1 MQTAAHLGIGVKTK
15 GHTVTELDD
24 SPTLSRR
31 EVVSAG
37 ITTGVAVMAAAASL
51 DASSQ
56 EPNNAQ
62 ASPQQVKA
70 LTFDVF
76 GTVVDWRSSIIREGQ
91 LLSQQKGLDIDWAAF
106 ADGWRA
112 GYSPAMNRVRTG
124 DLPWM
129 TVNELHRLILVNLL
143 QEFGIDE
150 LSSLEI
156 DEFNRSWHRLLPWPD
171 SVPGLNRMRSR
182 YLLVTLSNGNIS
194 LLVNMA
200 KNAGLPW
207 DSVLSA
213 ELSGHYKPDKEVYE
227 TAADLLDLPPENV
240 MMVAAHKSDL
250 RAAQTV
256 GFKAGFV
263 PRPLEYGPDPG
274 FEVDTAPES
283 EFDVNAVD
291 FLDLADQ
298 LGT

>member
-1 MQTAAHLGIGVKTK
+1 MPIT
-15 GHTVTELDD
+15 
-24 SPTLSRR
+24 
-31 EVVSAG
+31 G

-62 ASPQQVKA
+62 ASLQQVKA

-91 LLSQQKGLDIDWAAF
+91 LLSQKKGLDIDWAAF

-129 TVNELHRLILVNLL
+129 TVNELHRLILVDLL
-143 QEFGIDE
+143 QEFGIDA

-171 SVPGLNRMRSR
+171 TVPGLNCLRSR
-182 YLLVTLSNGNIS
+182 YLLVTLSNGNIF

-213 ELSGHYKPDKEVYE
+213 ELSGHYKPDREVYE
-227 TAADLLDLPPENV
+227 MAADLLDLPPENI
-240 MMVAAHKSDL
+240 MMVAAHKGDL
-250 RAAQTV
+250 RAAQAV
-256 GFKAGFV
+256 GFKTGFV
-263 PRPLEYGPDPG
+263 PRPLEHGPDG
-274 FEVDTAPES
+274 EVDTTPES
-283 EFDVNAVD
+283 DFDINAED
-291 FLDLADQ
+291 FLDLARQ